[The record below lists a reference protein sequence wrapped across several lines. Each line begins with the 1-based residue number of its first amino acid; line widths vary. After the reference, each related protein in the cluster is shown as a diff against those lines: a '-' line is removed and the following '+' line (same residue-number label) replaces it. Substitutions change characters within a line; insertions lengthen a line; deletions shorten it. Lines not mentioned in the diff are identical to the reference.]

1 MRKIPQLILFT
12 AVTSI
17 LAAAA
22 QAATGGSPATQA
34 GIERLK
40 NDYRGAK
47 VSVSPATGTAR
58 FVRLA
63 PASMVR
69 LGTASVQAARSPA
82 SYEAA
87 AASFVDRHAS
97 AFGLARGSADLA
109 LRRAETDAQGW
120 TRLTYAQKY
129 NGLPVFGATL
139 RAHFDAS
146 GRLTVM
152 NGAIIPDIDVSV
164 TPISQRAGGRGDGR
178 QPPQAQGHVG
188 QPEPPA
194 RLP

>member
-58 FVRLA
+58 FVRLG

-69 LGTASVQAARSPA
+69 LGTAPVQAARSRCRLR
-82 SYEAA
+82 SRRRL
-87 AASFVDRHAS
+87 VRRS
-97 AFGLARGSADLA
+97 ARCGIRSCARQ
-109 LRRAETDAQGW
+109 LRTWRCE
-120 TRLTYAQKY
+120 
-129 NGLPVFGATL
+129 
-139 RAHFDAS
+139 
-146 GRLTVM
+146 GRKRM
-152 NGAIIPDIDVSV
+152 P
-164 TPISQRAGGRGDGR
+164 RAGR
-178 QPPQAQGHVG
+178 A
-188 QPEPPA
+188 
-194 RLP
+194 